1 MKMEHKPTAD
11 FAPLSLQMRIA
22 QLEAENEQL
31 KAENEQLKAENE
43 QLKTKNE
50 ELKSENEVFREVAED
65 IPSKPKYRKTPI
77 NEPLI
82 TPEVDT
88 GKPKPWLANNR
99 VSAVHEGVRCGPA
112 LMFKAADMANR
123 PVLGDRKAFKASEFG
138 GANSKWKSMQADNRL
153 KAGWVDF
160 VRVSD
165 KLGLN
170 YPQRC
175 NLLGLTSQN
184 DPQLRVFMGLKK
196 LDQTKSHQPV
206 PPRYDELLS
215 STAEILLE
223 RLPQISQLAQAMA
236 QLDNTPGFYR
246 HWPTWAVEPCA
257 TVAEFDKYA
266 AVFRR
271 DATIAEYASF
281 IHPAHLS
288 KKLGYHVSPNTILAP
303 DDTTGVVPDPMELLT
318 DRGAGLS
325 KLTTWLQQE
334 CCERQAVLSPEQVQK
349 GKSIAASVRDDV
361 RDFTRRIKGFTKK
374 LNL

>member
-1 MKMEHKPTAD
+1 MKMEHKPAAD
-11 FAPLSLQMRIA
+11 FALLSLQMRVA
-22 QLEAENEQL
+22 QLEAEKEQQR
-31 KAENEQLKAENE
+31 QLLVRHGLVPA
-43 QLKTKNE
+43 T
-50 ELKSENEVFREVAED
+50 AED
-65 IPSKPKYRKTPI
+65 RASRHGGPHCSETSDI
-77 NEPLI
+77 
-82 TPEVDT
+82 

-99 VSAVHEGVRCGPA
+99 VSAVSEEVRRGLA
-112 LMFKAADMANR
+112 RVFKTTEMASR
-123 PVLGDRKAFKASEFG
+123 PVAGDRAAFVGTSFGQNNPVWKA
-138 GANSKWKSMQADNRL
+138 MQADNRL

-215 STAEILLE
+215 STSEILLE

-257 TVAEFDKYA
+257 TITEFDKYA
-266 AVFRR
+266 AAFRR
-271 DATIAEYASF
+271 DATIAEYTSF
-281 IHPAHLS
+281 SSAGHLS
-288 KKLGYHVSPNTILAP
+288 KMQGYRLGLNTVLPP

-325 KLTTWLQQE
+325 KLTNWLQQE
-334 CCERQAVLSPEQVQK
+334 CCERQAVLSPEQVQQ
-349 GKSIAASVRDDV
+349 GKSIAAGMRDDA
-361 RDFTRRIKGFTKK
+361 RNFARRIKGLAKK

>member
-1 MKMEHKPTAD
+1 MKMEDKPTVDSEILALK
-11 FAPLSLQMRIA
+11 ARVA
-22 QLEAENEQL
+22 ALEAE
-31 KAENEQLKAENE
+31 
-43 QLKTKNE
+43 
-50 ELKSENEVFREVAED
+50 RERYRRLSVRNGLEPATAED
-65 IPSKPKYRKTPI
+65 RASHQGGPHILETSD
-77 NEPLI
+77 
-82 TPEVDT
+82 V
-88 GKPKPWLANNR
+88 GKPKPRLRNNLE
-99 VSAVHEGVRCGPA
+99 SAVVEQVRRGPTA
-112 LMFKAADMANR
+112 VFKATEMAGR
-123 PVLGDRKAFKASEFG
+123 PVLGDRAAFVGTSLGQQNASWKAK
-138 GANSKWKSMQADNRL
+138 QADNRL

-196 LDQTKSHQPV
+196 LDQTKSRQPV

-215 STAEILLE
+215 NTAEILLE

-246 HWPTWAVEPCA
+246 HWPTWAAEPCA
-257 TVAEFDKYA
+257 TVAEFNKYA
-266 AVFRR
+266 ANFRR
-271 DATIAEYASF
+271 EATMAEYAAF
-281 IHPAHLS
+281 TDPLHLS
-288 KKLGYHVSPNTILAP
+288 QKLGHYVSPNTLLAP
-303 DDTTGVVPDPMELLT
+303 DDTTGVVPDPLELLT

-334 CCERQAVLSPEQVQK
+334 CGEHRATLSPEQVQH
-349 GKSIAASVRDDV
+349 GKTMAAALRDDV
-361 RDFTRRIKGFTKK
+361 RDLMCRIKGFTKK

>member
-1 MKMEHKPTAD
+1 MKMEHKPAVD
-11 FAPLSLQMRIA
+11 FALLALQVRVA
-22 QLEAENEQL
+22 ALEAEKEGYRRLLVQTGL
-31 KAENEQLKAENE
+31 LPA
-43 QLKTKNE
+43 T
-50 ELKSENEVFREVAED
+50 AED
-65 IPSKPKYRKTPI
+65 RARHHGGPHSSETTSIG
-77 NEPLI
+77 E
-82 TPEVDT
+82 
-88 GKPKPWLANNR
+88 PKPWLANNR
-99 VSAVHEGVRCGPA
+99 VSAVAEQVRRGPA
-112 LMFKAADMANR
+112 LVFKATEMAGR
-123 PVLGDRKAFKASEFG
+123 PVLGDRAAFVGTSFGQNNPVWKA
-138 GANSKWKSMQADNRL
+138 MQADNRL

-206 PPRYDELLS
+206 PPRYDELLP

-246 HWPTWAVEPCA
+246 HWPTWAAEPCA
-257 TVAEFDKYA
+257 TVAEFNKYA
-266 AVFRR
+266 ANFRR
-271 DATIAEYASF
+271 EATIAEYASF
-281 IHPAHLS
+281 SSAGHLS
-288 KKLGYHVSPNTILAP
+288 KMQGHRLGLNTVLAP
-303 DDTTGVVPDPMELLT
+303 DDTTGVVPDPLELLT

-334 CCERQAVLSPEQVQK
+334 CCERQAVLSPEQVQH
-349 GKSIAASVRDDV
+349 GKTMAAALRDDV
-361 RDFTRRIKGFTKK
+361 RDLTRRIKGFTKK